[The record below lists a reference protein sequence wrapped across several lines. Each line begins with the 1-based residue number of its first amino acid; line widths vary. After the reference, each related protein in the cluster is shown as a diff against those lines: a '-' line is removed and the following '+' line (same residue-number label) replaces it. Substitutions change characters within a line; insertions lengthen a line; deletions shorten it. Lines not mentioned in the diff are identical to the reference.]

1 MRADFNRVTSLHRK
15 QEVRVPYIVLHS
27 KINFHD
33 DNRSENLEDNIRL
46 EKRYTIPMNIFIEGY
61 KTYQKKYVYPKNYIF
76 IGIFTV
82 LAANFVYG
90 AAKTPDNL
98 IAYLL
103 IVICLAMAFRE
114 WYNPRKMR
122 QRVTEMVKEMG
133 EPVYKLTAGDDFIE
147 FSTENAGY
155 LEDGGDEYGEEELPE
170 PTRFNAGDELKI
182 IEKQDY
188 FLIIYGKSVFYIVPT
203 DGMTDQEKEFLRN
216 FDKNAA

>member
-1 MRADFNRVTSLHRK
+1 
-15 QEVRVPYIVLHS
+15 
-27 KINFHD
+27 
-33 DNRSENLEDNIRL
+33 
-46 EKRYTIPMNIFIEGY
+46 
-61 KTYQKKYVYPKNYIF
+61 
-76 IGIFTV
+76 
-82 LAANFVYG
+82 
-90 AAKTPDNL
+90 
-98 IAYLL
+98 
-103 IVICLAMAFRE
+103 
-114 WYNPRKMR
+114 
-122 QRVTEMVKEMG
+122 MG
-133 EPVYKLTAGDDFIE
+133 EPVYKLTTGDDFIE